1 MNRFSNVEGI
11 DYGSLGTFIPQK
23 PRPISTTTPRFDGGD
38 TCDDLELS
46 NFSALDSN
54 VKNMVS
60 KEIFDY
66 NFSGNQTKRVSPKVA
81 PRLDYNA
88 DGTQSESTKDNEV
101 SVVKPASINPSVS
114 DEKRILGMRPKLAYG
129 LGAAFLIGASAFVYF
144 KYIKK

>member
-1 MNRFSNVEGI
+1 MNKYSNAEGW
-11 DYGSLGTFIPQK
+11 DWAWGSGQK
-23 PRPISTTTPRFDGGD
+23 PKQKVVVPAGGSVRFDGV
-38 TCDDLELS
+38 TCDELELS
-46 NFSALDSN
+46 NFSSLDSN
-54 VKNMVS
+54 VKSMIS
-60 KEIFDY
+60 KDRIDY

>member
-66 NFSGNQTKRVSPKVA
+66 NFSGVKTNLASPKF
-81 PRLDYNA
+81 DYNA
-88 DGTQSESTKDNEV
+88 DGEEAKVASTTSD
-101 SVVKPASINPSVS
+101 SSLVKPVSISPV
-114 DEKRILGMRPKLAYG
+114 EKKILGMKPKVAYG
-129 LGAAFLIGASAFVYF
+129 VGAAILIAGGAFVYF
-144 KYIKK
+144 KYFKK